1 MAGVTLEAVS
11 TPGAQRKRRN
21 GYDTFTN
28 TTEGTLGWA
37 YFWSSSIQDYY
48 SNRSAVLFE
57 GEIPSTEPAAA
68 DQSTGTLT
76 LAFSGAAPGS
86 LAVGVLTGALSG
98 NAQTRYGQIGADG
111 GIVGTVQAG
120 ATSASLTITGA
131 QVGNAAR
138 YGVRIFPATEFAAET
153 AKTNVRKA
161 GTSLV
166 VNLINPASRGRITD
180 VTPGNYS
187 SIVATADTTVSYTYR
202 HDCGGY
208 AQRYLGVLAVN
219 QDTGERV
226 VIAKKRAVN
235 VSNGGR
241 GSFVIPADTL
251 SAGRWT
257 ISISAAPAASADYYG
272 DSDAFWLSGQDFVY
286 TVRENPSASGVDCD
300 GRPVP
305 EVEWESVSQAAYQV
319 RFGDWDS
326 GARAGTE
333 RAFVVPKIFRDGA
346 YPVTVRTASSAG
358 TWSDWTETEYV
369 TIQNVEP
376 SGDFS
381 AQAEQDGVNIR
392 ISWTAFSGAA
402 HYAVFRDGKMIAV
415 LDPGAEQFVDRIG
428 AGGSYEVLA
437 VTADRY
443 YKSSGEIAGRL
454 RLSADLLS
462 ADGGYTWLAGK
473 YTPDIK
479 AQPEDI
485 REEIS
490 FVYYAGREKPTAFRT
505 GQRSRTKSFSYVF
518 KSRIPAR
525 KLREMVG
532 AEVIVKTT
540 RGEHIRGVIPD
551 MGWADARFVAPSFQI
566 REIWGEEDGLEY
578 PTA

>member
-1 MAGVTLEAVS
+1 MVS
-11 TPGAQRKRRN
+11 QTPGAYRSQVN
-21 GYDTFTN
+21 SGNTYTN
-28 TTEGTLGWA
+28 TTDGKLGWG
-37 YFWSSSIQDYY
+37 YHWTSTIQSYY
-48 SNRSAVLFE
+48 GFRTAVLFQ
-57 GEIPSTEPAAA
+57 GDVPTTEPAAA
-68 DQSTGTLT
+68 DRSTGTLT
-76 LAFSGAAPGS
+76 LGLTGAVSAS
-86 LAVGVLTGALSG
+86 LAVGVMTGALYG
-98 NAQTRYGQIGADG
+98 HPMTRYDQLGVNS
-111 GIVGTVQAG
+111 GILGTIRAG
-120 ATSASLTITGA
+120 ALTASFSLTGA
-131 QVGNAAR
+131 QVRAAAQ
-138 YGVRIFPATEFAAET
+138 YGVRVFPEPEFGTEESIGWIRSSA
-153 AKTNVRKA
+153 
-161 GTSLV
+161 TSLAV
-166 VNLINPASRGRITD
+166 SLENPASRGRAEDI
-180 VTPGNYS
+180 TPGNYAS
-187 SIVATADTTVSYTYR
+187 VVASETVTVSYTYR
-202 HDCGGY
+202 HDYGGY
-208 AQRYLGVLAVN
+208 AQAWLGVLAVN

-226 VIAKKRAVN
+226 VIAKKQS
-235 VSNGGR
+235 VSVQDGGR
-241 GSFVIPADTL
+241 GSFVIPAGTL

-257 ISISAAPAASADYYG
+257 ISISAAPAASANYYG
-272 DSDAFWLSGQDFVY
+272 DADDFWLSGEDVVY

-319 RFGDWDS
+319 RFGNLDS

-358 TWSDWTETEYV
+358 TWSAWTKTEYV

-381 AQAEQDGVNIR
+381 AQAEQDGVNMK

-402 HYAVFRDGKMIAV
+402 HYAIFRDGEMIAV
-415 LDPGAEQFVDRIG
+415 LEPGSEQFVDRIG
-428 AGGSYEVLA
+428 AGGIYEVLA

-443 YKSSGEIAGRL
+443 YKSSGQIAGRL

-525 KLREMVG
+525 RLRELVG
-532 AEVIVKTT
+532 AEVIVKST
-540 RGEHIRGVIPD
+540 RGEHIRGVIQD
-551 MGWADARFVAPSFQI
+551 MGWGDARFVSPSFQI
-566 REIWGEEDGLEY
+566 REVWGEEDGLEY